1 MNASQSLKE
10 LAEQINAALPQT
22 QCTQCGYTGCA
33 PYAQAIAFENVP
45 INQCPPGGAAGI
57 AKLAK
62 ITGQPIQALN
72 PENGIEQPRQ
82 IARIIEAECIGC
94 TKCIQACPVDAI
106 IGTSKLMHVVLPDLC
121 TGCGLCVPP
130 CPVDCIDMP
139 LASDVNQ
146 TLDWSEK
153 QAKEAKSRYD
163 ARNIRLSRFKVQIR
177 QKHIRQLEEKLSTAD
192 FPENEK
198 DQKLALVQAALARAR
213 ARRS

>member
-1 MNASQSLKE
+1 MNASQSLEE

-45 INQCPPGGAAGI
+45 INQCPPGGAEGI

-62 ITGQPIQALN
+62 ITGQAIQALN

-146 TLDWSEK
+146 SPDWSEA
-153 QAKEAKSRYD
+153 QAIEAKIRYD
-163 ARNIRLSRFKVQIR
+163 TRNLRLNRIKVQTR

-198 DQKLALVQAALARAR
+198 DQNLALVQAALARAR

>member
-1 MNASQSLKE
+1 MNASQSLEE

-22 QCTQCGYTGCA
+22 QCTQCGYTGCT

-57 AKLAK
+57 AKLAE

-72 PENGIEQPRQ
+72 PENGVEQPRQ

-106 IGTSKLMHVVLPDLC
+106 IGTSKFMHVVLPDLC

-139 LASDVNQ
+139 LASDVKQ
-146 TLDWSEK
+146 SPDWSKK
-153 QAKEAKSRYD
+153 QATEAKIRYD
-163 ARNIRLSRFKVQIR
+163 ARNLRLNRIKTQIR
-177 QKHIRQLEEKLSTAD
+177 QKHIQQLEEKLATAD

-198 DQKLALVQAALARAR
+198 DHKLALVQAALARAR